1 VLRHLILKLG
11 LQFLEFWQ
19 VSHNLT
25 RNDINGEFIYL
36 FIYLFFELYKSH
48 LKGYEALSQQKV
60 EV

>member
-11 LQFLEFWQ
+11 LQFLDFWQ

-36 FIYLFFELYKSH
+36 FIYF
-48 LKGYEALSQQKV
+48 LSYTKAISKDMKL
-60 EV
+60 

>member
-1 VLRHLILKLG
+1 MTLLFFFVLRHLILKLG

-36 FIYLFFELYKSH
+36 FIYF
-48 LKGYEALSQQKV
+48 LSYTKAISKDMKL
-60 EV
+60 